1 MLRDDLNAA
10 DRVVLLYL
18 LDLQRFDFQAHGI
31 ADAALEEA
39 WSAALVAPTPRLH
52 VMRAEFL
59 ALRDRPAEARVR
71 MDKALEHPMPEALA
85 TYARTLQIR
94 WAAS

>member
-1 MLRDDLNAA
+1 
-10 DRVVLLYL
+10 
-18 LDLQRFDFQAHGI
+18 
-31 ADAALEEA
+31 
-39 WSAALVAPTPRLH
+39 
-52 VMRAEFL
+52 MRAEFL